1 MSADQSL
8 SGSRLEWMRANDAEL
23 MATLRYLEV
32 LKIERRER
40 RGARQLPPTASVS
53 DPDDALASPL
63 DICRSDDYFER
74 RMVYNEHVARLLSE
88 SVDHSTAAHDAPLR
102 VEGATDGVS
111 PAPAPPITAARSSAE
126 PSHNPALLCGALSL
140 WERETCE
147 PFVVQQV
154 DNRLA
159 YRDSLCAINLLD
171 LESGLSLRP

>member
-63 DICRSDDYFER
+63 DICCSDDYFER

-102 VEGATDGVS
+102 VEGATEGVS
-111 PAPAPPITAARSSAE
+111 PAPAPPIAAGRSSAE
-126 PSHNPALLCGALSL
+126 PSHTPALLCGALPL
-140 WERETCE
+140 
-147 PFVVQQV
+147 
-154 DNRLA
+154 
-159 YRDSLCAINLLD
+159 
-171 LESGLSLRP
+171 

>member
-32 LKIERRER
+32 LKIERRHR
-40 RGARQLPPTASVS
+40 RGARQLPPTASMS

-102 VEGATDGVS
+102 VEGATEGVS
-111 PAPAPPITAARSSAE
+111 PAPAPPIAAARSSAE
-126 PSHNPALLCGALSL
+126 PSHTPALLCGALPL
-140 WERETCE
+140 
-147 PFVVQQV
+147 
-154 DNRLA
+154 
-159 YRDSLCAINLLD
+159 
-171 LESGLSLRP
+171 

>member
-32 LKIERRER
+32 LKIERRHR
-40 RGARQLPPTASVS
+40 RGARQLPPTASMS

-102 VEGATDGVS
+102 VEGARVS
-111 PAPAPPITAARSSAE
+111 LRRQPRPSQRRGPLRSPLTPLPSSAG
-126 PSHNPALLCGALSL
+126 PSHFESEKRVSLSLSGKSTIALLTVTLCALSTYL
-140 WERETCE
+140 IW
-147 PFVVQQV
+147 
-154 DNRLA
+154 
-159 YRDSLCAINLLD
+159 NLD
-171 LESGLSLRP
+171 